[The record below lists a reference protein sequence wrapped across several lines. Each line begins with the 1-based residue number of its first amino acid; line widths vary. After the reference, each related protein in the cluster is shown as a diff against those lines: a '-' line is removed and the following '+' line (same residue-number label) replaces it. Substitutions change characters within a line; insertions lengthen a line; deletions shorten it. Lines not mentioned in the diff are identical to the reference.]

1 MAARKRLR
9 WAGPVL
15 LAAGAIALLGT
26 QNSGHSTHHPTGKR
40 QVAGVRASGGHLKHH
55 RRRRAT
61 RAAAC
66 PSRAHVLDGVYHP
79 ERLTVLDPCQAAA
92 GRVTTVRHEEDGDL
106 HVDVA
111 LEPRYASL
119 TNAVNGARQHGD
131 LVVELMARD
140 GGHLPEP
147 SVGDAISLVGGW
159 VDDTEHGWNELH
171 PVWSVRLDGGPRS
184 TSGPQFGGS
193 PASDRSRNAAGDCRT
208 QTGRPCHGYGS
219 GP

>member
-106 HVDVA
+106 
-111 LEPRYASL
+111 
-119 TNAVNGARQHGD
+119 
-131 LVVELMARD
+131 VVEFMARD

-171 PVWSVRLDGGPRS
+171 PVWSVRLNGGPRS